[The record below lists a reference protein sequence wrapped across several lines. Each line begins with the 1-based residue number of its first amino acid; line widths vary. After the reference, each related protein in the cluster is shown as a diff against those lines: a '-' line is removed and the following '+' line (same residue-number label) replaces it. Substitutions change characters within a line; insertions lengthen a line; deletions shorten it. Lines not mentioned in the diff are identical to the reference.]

1 MINEEFNI
9 LKKIDLTYLE
19 SKVYLS
25 LLEMGEAQTGALC
38 IKTKIAS
45 SNIYGILENLMSK
58 GLVSHKVR
66 NNIKTFMPSSPE
78 ILNELFLKKQK
89 EVNSERL
96 KITEL
101 ISELNKVQS
110 KTETSFNYKYFEGLS
125 GIKSMWF
132 EINKAMNSR
141 HIVKIH
147 TARKES
153 YEKFVDFY
161 DVHHKLRKQKKIK
174 ELMIFPNDD
183 KGLAKKRSDKLT
195 EIRFMEL
202 KNDAEWGIFDDY
214 FFIQY
219 IVDKNPKGFLIKDTI
234 FEKTMEQ
241 NFDKLWSISK

>member
-1 MINEEFNI
+1 MIDEDFNL
-9 LKKIDLTYLE
+9 LKKIGLSYQE

-45 SNIYGILENLMSK
+45 SNIYSILGNLVSK
-58 GLVSHKVR
+58 GLVSHRIR

-78 ILNELFLKKQK
+78 ILNELFLRRQK
-89 EVNSERL
+89 EIEGERQ

-101 ISELNKVQS
+101 VSALNKMQS

-132 EINKAMNSR
+132 EINNAMNSE

-147 TARKES
+147 TAQKES

-161 DVHHKLRKQKKIK
+161 DIHHKLRKQKKIK
-174 ELMIFPNDD
+174 ELMIFPIND
-183 KGLAKKRSDKLT
+183 KILAKKRTDKFT
-195 EIRFMEL
+195 EIKFMEL

-219 IVDKNPKGFLIKDTI
+219 IVDKTPKGFLIKDRI
-234 FEKTMEQ
+234 FASTMEQ